1 MLNDALRTLEGDTII
16 LMGFFIKD
24 LHSEIKQLYQQ
35 RSNEYREEPF
45 TIYRGQSLSIQ
56 NFEKLRNT
64 KGGLLSFNNFLST
77 SKKEEI
83 ARNYAKIGTLNMNS
97 VGILFKLTIDPSKSS
112 VPFTSVNQLSYFNH
126 EEVILS
132 MHSVFRIHDFKQINY
147 VDRLY
152 QVDLEMT
159 SDDDTQLRKVTERIR
174 EETKGE
180 TGWRRLGLLLIKISQ
195 LEKAEE
201 LFKFLLEQKNQE
213 NDQAAIYNSLGYIKS
228 DQGKY
233 KKALDFYDRPLDILQ
248 KKNSY

>member
-1 MLNDALRTLEGDTII
+1 
-16 LMGFFIKD
+16 
-24 LHSEIKQLYQQ
+24 
-35 RSNEYREEPF
+35 
-45 TIYRGQSLSIQ
+45 
-56 NFEKLRNT
+56 
-64 KGGLLSFNNFLST
+64 
-77 SKKEEI
+77 
-83 ARNYAKIGTLNMNS
+83 
-97 VGILFKLTIDPSKSS
+97 
-112 VPFTSVNQLSYFNH
+112 
-126 EEVILS
+126 
-132 MHSVFRIHDFKQINY
+132 
-147 VDRLY
+147 
-152 QVDLEMT
+152 MT